1 MKTKI
6 WSIFGLA
13 AFVIASFA
21 WADGEGGGEI
31 QQPAIP
37 RPDPAVAEFARGVKF
52 TVNGYNGGAEVQT
65 NFPVLVRLSTAITG
79 FDYGDF
85 YNAKVTPTD
94 PNALKLVDIGFVDA
108 EGNGLAYDIDTW
120 NTNGESLVWVNLPR
134 MTSGTEFAMWY
145 RSSKTGKALNP
156 DNVWTN
162 YAGVWHF
169 REDYGPETGPVFVY
183 DSTTNELTG
192 STIYTAGQTGGQQP
206 ATLAATDCNGKLGRV
221 RRMGNVNHNSNK
233 GKGGIDVLLG
243 ETGSA
248 KRKAVDDLVANFSG
262 SFWIYGEVTYRYPYY
277 VSRKAT
283 DADTGWGIQSRTSA
297 QTTESSIGF
306 WAKSDNSGND
316 NQKHLDITGL
326 GIGLRTWTK
335 IDFIYTDEG
344 GGGKGYLYKNGVLV
358 NSGNLVRGPAAN
370 TVKDLYIGGG
380 SGTDV
385 RPLLGLMDEVRLC
398 YSVPTEKRIKA
409 DYDTVNEASFLTAG
423 MVVTNVIIE
432 RPVVN
437 FTVADVGASHI
448 QFGGDLTSLGSD
460 QATECTFYA
469 KVWPTASAEPATWTE
484 LGTGFGTGSLS
495 GLAKGLTPAT
505 AYSYRLKV
513 TNDEDVDSYETAAD
527 FTTSGV
533 GVSGTGGDVT
543 RVGDDWIHYFRVGI
557 DKGTGGITNSYLFTP
572 PSYATNG
579 VRALVVAG
587 GGPGGYRAG
596 GGGGAGGYI
605 YNAAPEVSS
614 SVNYTIHVGTGGTAS
629 PSEEIFG
636 EKGGNSSVVGGNVSI
651 VAVGGGA
658 GGNGH
663 RSVAS
668 WRVGQSGGSGGG
680 SSATANAG
688 TATSGQGNAGGK
700 GAVGDNNSYFGGGG
714 GGAGSSGDGAI
725 TTGTNV
731 NAPNGGAGLECDI
744 TGVGLFYAGGGGAGS
759 DELSGKAG
767 SPGSGGSGVGGTGS
781 RKSDGVAMP
790 ATQGVDGTG
799 SGGGGG
805 CGDDAS
811 YYKGG
816 DGGDGIVIIRYPSQG
831 DGSAVLDPIVSLQSS
846 TYDAEHSEVSFTYR
860 VAWAGYGHQV
870 ADVGIAWGYSPS
882 ALTTTNPVATAKI
895 GIGSGTV
902 QLPKVSKTVYLRMV
916 ATNAGGCSDDSVETA
931 VFTLFNPDA
940 PVGTISVTDTGVTNA
955 VFSVDVTDFGTDAS
969 SASVTVEVCASDD
982 FTGTILSFPAAAG
995 LPSLGSTSV
1004 SAIGLENNTTY
1015 YARAIVVNSEDVE
1028 LTTDAVEFSTLQ
1040 PGIPVG
1046 TATTTDLDAGL
1057 TKFSASALVTS
1068 FGFGSDS
1075 ATVRLEVSTV
1085 SDFSTLAGQSDEV
1098 AAVLNT
1104 SVPIIATDLTPDTT
1118 YYRRV
1123 RIRNWWGIDTYVAL
1137 PVTSTRSVP
1146 FSAAGPSW
1154 TASGDTVDI
1163 SLTVS
1168 AVYDGAACTAV
1179 LTYGGETVGSRTFD
1193 AAGTVTW
1200 SGLAAKADG
1209 SVAQIVVT
1217 TTVDGVDYSKTFS
1230 APVTPGASATTV
1242 TSVTPYCDSGDNALW
1257 MRPGDVV
1264 MLPDL
1269 YGAASYQVLN
1279 ERFATIS
1286 GSTLAA
1292 LEPGI
1297 VGIRCVDAS
1306 SNTNI
1311 MGVVVLPDAIGSGS
1325 VYVFNEKNH
1334 GNNGD
1339 AYSWSNPS
1347 CWRKVGSDTNNSFP
1361 QNADDIAI
1369 LPFYSSTYGFI
1380 RHRSDITIGGLYAGM
1395 IRPDASITCVL
1406 EHYKDD
1412 TTRTVTF
1419 RRTDGEPVRIQ
1430 VCPNGENNAESRI
1443 RLGGYV
1449 INVVWA
1455 SDAVIDC
1462 GSSET
1467 DYAKGPRGFFDV
1479 KEMSSPNINT
1489 NTLQGVTLTFRGYPG
1504 YSIGGNNASG
1514 CTAQLY
1520 GFWKGTGTLVKEG
1533 MGGIVFNND
1542 IGGLSGGIVLKG
1554 QKNPGGINAPSAQF
1568 SIRGGG
1574 ATNLAATVYGVV
1586 PIGGNGQPT
1595 TSNGAGL
1602 FGTSAQVQAA
1612 PPTTDATTT
1621 YNGASAARGPD
1632 APAKGLTLVGGSWY
1646 AGRIDNKTWGVDAK
1660 DDKEIDFLALGPG
1673 MSYVQLQA
1681 RSNNTDGYPI
1691 NVVTAKQLRQT
1702 ERGTLAVSDPSRYK
1716 APTET
1721 PSAMFYAEDWADHAT
1736 GAEGDCTTS
1745 SVHPVIPWIVASVT
1759 DGNWGNVAF
1768 ATFDEDGRLVQE
1780 KRDAVQITQA
1790 PSEDANLYVTGKNLD
1805 YGAAGGDYT
1814 INSLYL
1820 SNGTNNRWLGANR
1833 TLRIKSGGLIL
1844 HGKSAIGLPGR
1855 TDNGTLVLG
1864 DATHPAYVWAKGY
1877 NADTNY
1883 LGAAVTAAG
1892 GFVSAYPGNLCLVG
1906 DQTGIADEIAV
1917 NGGTLAIG
1925 TADADCSLAVGI
1937 PIRVCTG
1944 AKLLLPTVTNAV
1956 AASSIKLDGAG
1967 KNSAKVILP
1976 VNQTCASLAVRD
1988 VYESNEWTTLPE
2000 GTYGSSE
2007 SAAEFVRDDL
2017 FVGPGVLTVGEAPT
2031 PNGVMFLIY

>member
-1 MKTKI
+1 MKKQI
-6 WSIFGLA
+6 WGIFGLA
-13 AFVIASFA
+13 AFALAPFA
-21 WADGEGGGEI
+21 WAEGE
-31 QQPAIP
+31 PDIP
-37 RPDPAVAEFARGVKF
+37 PIPKPDPAVAEFARGVKF
-52 TVNGYNGGAEVQT
+52 TVNGYNETEVLT

-94 PNALKLVDIGFVDA
+94 PNALKLVDVGFVDA
-108 EGNGLAYDIDTW
+108 AGNGLAYDIDTW

-134 MTSGTEFAMWY
+134 MTNGTEFAMWY

-169 REDYGPETGPVFVY
+169 REDYGPETGSVFVY

-192 STIYTAGQTGGQQP
+192 STRYTAGQTGGQQP
-206 ATLAATDCNGKLGRV
+206 ATLAAADCNGKLGRV
-221 RRMGNVNHNSNK
+221 RRMGNVNHKENK
-233 GKGGIDVLLG
+233 GKGGVDVLLG

-262 SFWIYGEVTYRYPYY
+262 SFWIYGEVTFRYPYY

-283 DADTGWGIQSRTSA
+283 DGDTGWGIQSRTSE
-297 QTTESSIGF
+297 QTTESSIAF
-306 WAKSDNSGND
+306 WAKSNNSGND
-316 NQKHLDITGL
+316 NQKHLDITDL

-358 NSGNLVRGPAAN
+358 NSGNLLRGPAAN

-380 SGTDV
+380 TGSDV
-385 RPLLGLMDEVRLC
+385 RPFLGLMDEVRLC

-423 MVVTNVIIE
+423 MVVTNTIIE

-448 QFGGDLTSLGSD
+448 QFGGNLTSLGSD
-460 QATECTFYA
+460 KATECTFYA
-469 KVWPTASAEPATWTE
+469 KVWPSSTSEPATWTE

-513 TNDEDVDSYETAAD
+513 TNDEDVDSYEAADD

-557 DKGTGGITNSYLFTP
+557 DKGTGEITNSYIFTP
-572 PSYATNG
+572 PFYATNG

-605 YNAAPEVSS
+605 YNAALEVSTN
-614 SVNYTIHVGTGGTAS
+614 VNYTIHVGTGGTAS

-636 EKGGNSSVVGGNVSI
+636 EKGGNSSVVGGSVEV

-688 TATSGQGNAGGK
+688 TATSGQGNAGGT
-700 GAVGDNNSYFGGGG
+700 GAVGDKNSYFGGGG
-714 GGAGSSGDGAI
+714 GGAGSSGDGAM

-759 DELSGKAG
+759 DELSAKAG

-781 RKSDGVAMP
+781 RKSDGVASA

-831 DGSAVLDPIVSLQSS
+831 DGSAVLEPIVSLQSS

-916 ATNAGGCSDDSVETA
+916 ATNAGGYVDDSVETA

-955 VFSVDVTDFGTDAS
+955 VFSVEVTDFGTGAS
-969 SASVTVEVCASDD
+969 SASVTVEVCASED
-982 FTGTILSFPAAAG
+982 FTGTVLSFPAAADLEQTGSISVTATG
-995 LPSLGSTSV
+995 LANSTV
-1004 SAIGLENNTTY
+1004 Y
-1015 YARAIVVNSEDVE
+1015 YARAIVVNNEHVE
-1028 LTTDAVEFSTLQ
+1028 LTTDAIEFSTLH
-1040 PGIPVG
+1040 PGAPVG
-1046 TATTTDLDAGL
+1046 TATTTDLDVGL
-1057 TKFSASALVTS
+1057 TTLSASARVTS
-1068 FGFGSDS
+1068 FGLGSDS
-1075 ATVRLEVSTV
+1075 AMVRLEVSTE

-1104 SVPIIATDLTPDTT
+1104 LVPITATDLTPDTP

-1123 RIRNWWGIDTYVAL
+1123 RIRNWWGVDTFVSL

-1154 TASGDTVDI
+1154 ISAGDTLDI
-1163 SLTVS
+1163 SLAVF
-1168 AVYDGAACTAV
+1168 AVYNGAECTAV
-1179 LTYGGETVGSRTFD
+1179 LTYGGEAMGSRQFN

-1200 SGLAAKADG
+1200 SGLAAKGDG
-1209 SVAQIVVT
+1209 TVAQIVVT
-1217 TTVDGVDYSKTFS
+1217 TTVDDVDYSKTFS

-1257 MRPGDVV
+1257 MRPGDVAI
-1264 MLPDL
+1264 LPDL
-1269 YGAASYQVLN
+1269 YGAAFYQVLN

-1286 GSTLAA
+1286 GSTLTA

-1306 SNTNI
+1306 FNTNV

-1334 GNNGD
+1334 GNNAN

-1347 CWRKVGSDTNNSFP
+1347 CWRKVGSDTNDSFP

-1369 LPFYSSTYGFI
+1369 LPFYSSAYGFI

-1412 TTRTVTF
+1412 TTKTVTF
-1419 RRTDGEPVRIQ
+1419 QRTDGKPVRIQ
-1430 VCPNGENNAESRI
+1430 VCPNNDSASYSSTI
-1443 RLGGYV
+1443 RLGGFT
-1449 INVVWA
+1449 IDVVWA

-1533 MGGIVFNND
+1533 MGGIVFQND
-1542 IGGLSGGIVLKG
+1542 IGGLSGNIVLKG

-1621 YNGASAARGPD
+1621 YNGTSGARGPD

-1681 RSNNTDGYPI
+1681 RNSNTDGTPI

-1702 ERGTLAVSDPSRYK
+1702 ERGTLAVTDPSRYK

-1768 ATFDEDGRLVQE
+1768 ATFDENGRLVQE
-1780 KRDAVQITQA
+1780 TRENVQITQA
-1790 PSEDANLYVTGKNLD
+1790 SSEDANLYMTSKNLN
-1805 YGAAGGDYT
+1805 YGTAGGDYT
-1814 INSLYL
+1814 INSLYI
-1820 SNGTNNRWLGANR
+1820 SNGSNNRWLGADR

-1844 HGKSAIGLPGR
+1844 QGQSAIGLPGR
-1855 TDNGTLVLG
+1855 TDNGALVLG
-1864 DATHPAYVWAKGY
+1864 DATHPAYVWAKAYKAGE
-1877 NADTNY
+1877 TNY

-1892 GFVSAYPGNLCLVG
+1892 GFVSAYLGNLCLVG
-1906 DQTGIADEIAV
+1906 DQTGIAGEIAV
-1917 NGGTLAIG
+1917 NAGTLALG
-1925 TADADCSLAVGI
+1925 TATESCLLTAGV
-1937 PIRVCTG
+1937 PIRVCRG
-1944 AKLLLPTVTNAV
+1944 AKLFLPKTETLSDNP
-1956 AASSIKLDGAG
+1956 IKLDGSWG
-1967 KNSAKVILP
+1967 EYGTVELP
-1976 VNQTCASLAVRD
+1976 VDQRVASVFVRD
-1988 VYESNEWTTLPE
+1988 IAESDAWTTLPE

-2017 FVGPGVLTVGEAPT
+2017 FVGPGVLRVGAAPT
-2031 PNGVMFLIY
+2031 PNGIMFLIY